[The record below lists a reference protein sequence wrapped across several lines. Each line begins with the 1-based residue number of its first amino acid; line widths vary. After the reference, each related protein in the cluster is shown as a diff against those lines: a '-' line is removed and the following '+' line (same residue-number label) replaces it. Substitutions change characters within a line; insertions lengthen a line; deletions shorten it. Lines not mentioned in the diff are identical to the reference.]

1 MFVNRSLRVSIL
13 VYDLLR
19 LLGVLWILPAVMNP
33 PGTEGSINFPLMVYA
48 APNALFPLMG
58 FFLLI
63 KLEESRPF
71 ASLYMAGKAVVVMAN
86 LGWFFFSL
94 RDFPQALLEN
104 AVAIL
109 FVLGFLL
116 LLAVLDALSVLG
128 MSMFVIHG
136 PDKPEGGGV
145 LTGDVPHIIEV
156 SPAAY
161 PGREE

>member
-13 VYDLLR
+13 IYDLLR

-33 PGTEGSINFPLMVYA
+33 PEPKGSINFPLMVYA

-71 ASLYMAGKAVVVMAN
+71 ASLYMAGKAVVITAN

-94 RDFPQALLEN
+94 GQLSRALIEDT
-104 AVAIL
+104 VVIL
-109 FVLGFLL
+109 FTLGFLL

-128 MSMFVIHG
+128 MSMFVIHS
-136 PDKPEGGGV
+136 PEKPKDGGS
-145 LTGDVPHIIEV
+145 LTMDLPKIIDV